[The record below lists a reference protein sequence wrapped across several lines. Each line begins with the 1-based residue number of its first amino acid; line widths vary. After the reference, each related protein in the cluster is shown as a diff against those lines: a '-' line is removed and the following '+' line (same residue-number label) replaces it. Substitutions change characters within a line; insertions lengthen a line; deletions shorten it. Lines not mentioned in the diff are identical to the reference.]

1 MFATYLIGLRE
12 GLEAT
17 LVVSILVAFLVK
29 SQRRDRLPQVWAGVG
44 LAVALSVLFGWLIEY
59 TSTTLLARSEDR
71 ELFEA
76 VTSVAAVVFVTWM
89 IFWMRR
95 AARSIAGE
103 LRGKLSEALAV
114 GSLAVAGMAF
124 LAVIREGLETA
135 LIFYSAAQGAAG
147 DTGPLLAL
155 IGGIATAVV
164 IGGLLYASALRI
176 NLSRFFTWT
185 GALLILVAAG
195 ILKYGVHDFQEAG
208 VLPGLNNLAFD
219 ITTVLDPSTWYAAL
233 LAGMFNITAAPTV
246 LETIAWVAYA
256 VPVLVLF
263 LRPARRATATAPRPA
278 PQTSTDSDAAPQAST
293 GSDAALTAG
302 ARSEAAPRAGAD
314 SEAAPATGT
323 RTEADTDEPASA
335 PHRA

>member
-29 SQRRDRLPQVWAGVG
+29 SQRRDRLPQVWAGVA

-59 TSTTLLARSEDR
+59 TSSSLLARSEDR

-76 VTSVAAVVFVTWM
+76 ITSVAAVVFVTWM

-95 AARSIAGE
+95 AARTIAGE
-103 LRGKLSEALAV
+103 LRGKLTEALAV

-147 DTGPLLAL
+147 DSGPLLAL
-155 IGGIATAVV
+155 IGGIATAVALGV
-164 IGGLLYASALRI
+164 LLYASALRI
-176 NLSRFFTWT
+176 NLSKFFTWT

-208 VLPGLNNLAFD
+208 VLPGLNDLAFD
-219 ITTVLDPSTWYAAL
+219 ITTALDPSTWYAAL
-233 LAGMFNITAAPTV
+233 LAGMFNVTPAPTV
-246 LETIAWVAYA
+246 LETIAWIGYA
-256 VPVLVLF
+256 VPVLLLF
-263 LRPARRATATAPRPA
+263 LRPARRTPA
-278 PQTSTDSDAAPQAST
+278 PI
-293 GSDAALTAG
+293 
-302 ARSEAAPRAGAD
+302 
-314 SEAAPATGT
+314 AAPAGPEAENAPTTGASDTATTTTTVTERGADTGT
-323 RTEADTDEPASA
+323 EAEAAST
-335 PHRA
+335 PQRA